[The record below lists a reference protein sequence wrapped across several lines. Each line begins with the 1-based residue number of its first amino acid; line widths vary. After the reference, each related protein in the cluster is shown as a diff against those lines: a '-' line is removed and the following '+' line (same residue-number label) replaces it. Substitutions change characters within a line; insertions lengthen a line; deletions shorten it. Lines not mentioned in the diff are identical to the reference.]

1 MIIALKATIPKK
13 DEIRFKKLD
22 LLCENKKYS
31 KIEKKI
37 KLYNCKKK
45 PKIFDKV
52 KNMIIK

>member
-22 LLCENKKYS
+22 LLFESKKYT
-31 KIEKKI
+31 KIERKI
-37 KLYNCKKK
+37 KLYNFKKK

-52 KNMIIK
+52 KNIII